1 MGDATGS
8 ASIAEI
14 VVGALCVWRLTHLL
28 NAEDG
33 PGGWLAQLRGVAG
46 QGFWGELLDC
56 FYCLSLFVAAPI
68 ALVIGA
74 NWAACLP
81 LWLALSGA
89 ACLLERAT
97 AARPSPFAEL
107 VHEGPKE
114 AADVLRQTETAVRE
128 PASSD

>member
-1 MGDATGS
+1 MADATGS

-33 PGGWLAQLRGVAG
+33 PRGWLAQLRGLAG

-56 FYCLSLFVAAPI
+56 FYCLSLFVAAPV
-68 ALVIGA
+68 AVAIGP
-74 NWAACLP
+74 NWTGRLL
-81 LWLALSGA
+81 LWPALSGA

-97 AARPSPFAEL
+97 VSAGPFAGL
-107 VHEGPKE
+107 VDEEPKE

-128 PASSD
+128 SASAD